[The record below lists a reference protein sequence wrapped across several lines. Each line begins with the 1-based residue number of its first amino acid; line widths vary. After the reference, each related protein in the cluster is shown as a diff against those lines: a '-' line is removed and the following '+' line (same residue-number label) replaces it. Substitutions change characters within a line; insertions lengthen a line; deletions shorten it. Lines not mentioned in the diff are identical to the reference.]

1 MNDKLIK
8 SLKKLIRET
17 IDEKLTEVQKSWT
30 EMMANLEKE
39 IKKPVV
45 KDDAGNYNVCECD
58 PHHFSIR
65 PVAQDIY
72 NVEYFKDTSDREK
85 KLYVHYEELKKFIKE
100 KLSSKDLNYVDTA
113 YSRNIDNSKDKEGGK
128 KADKQAVEQNL
139 VDPEKD
145 NKVVK
150 APKMDSM
157 NKEVD
162 DPTQPM
168 REVGKFEKQVDYKS
182 PKPNYKPPTLPKNL
196 QKLVVKY
203 TKGGKTKK
211 K

>member
-17 IDEKLTEVQKSWT
+17 INEKFTDVQKSWT

-45 KDDAGNYNVCECD
+45 KDDDGNYNICECD
-58 PHHFSIR
+58 PHYFSIR

-72 NVEYFKDTSDREK
+72 NIEYFKDRSDREK
-85 KLYVHYEELKKFIKE
+85 KLYVHYEDLKKFIKE
-100 KLSSKDLNYVDTA
+100 KLSSKALNYVDAA
-113 YSRNIDNSKDKEGGK
+113 YSKNIDNSKDKEGGK
-128 KADKQAVEQNL
+128 KADKQSVEQNL
-139 VDPEKD
+139 VQPEKD
-145 NKVVK
+145 YKVIK
-150 APKMDSM
+150 SPKMDSM

-196 QKLVVKY
+196 QKLIVKY
-203 TKGGKTKK
+203 KKSGKIKK

>member
-1 MNDKLIK
+1 
-8 SLKKLIRET
+8 
-17 IDEKLTEVQKSWT
+17 
-30 EMMANLEKE
+30 
-39 IKKPVV
+39 
-45 KDDAGNYNVCECD
+45 
-58 PHHFSIR
+58 
-65 PVAQDIY
+65 
-72 NVEYFKDTSDREK
+72 
-85 KLYVHYEELKKFIKE
+85 
-100 KLSSKDLNYVDTA
+100 
-113 YSRNIDNSKDKEGGK
+113 
-128 KADKQAVEQNL
+128 L

-203 TKGGKTKK
+203 TKGGKAKK